1 MERKTF
7 DSTQRVGMAC
17 DGAKDTFSSGLDSGM
32 FFYLLRR
39 GQTQRR
45 NAGVA
50 EAKRVRKPRAW
61 RKGGDVVCENT
72 IPQR

>member
-1 MERKTF
+1 MIEQKMERKTF
-7 DSTQRVGMAC
+7 DGTQRVGTAC

-32 FFYLLRR
+32 LFYLLRR

-50 EAKRVRKPRAW
+50 QEAKRVRSRGWKR
-61 RKGGDVVCENT
+61 GGC
-72 IPQR
+72 R